1 MKFLFP
7 EGKIHLIALSLASE
21 GDAFIGLCE
30 KEPSIKV
37 AITCSYRMY
46 AARADWR
53 RIMWCAGGEAG
64 SSLPTIRYMKLT

>member
-37 AITCSYRMY
+37 AITCSYRIY
-46 AARADWR
+46 AARAD
-53 RIMWCAGGEAG
+53 
-64 SSLPTIRYMKLT
+64 